1 MIKGFLLVD
10 KGKGLT
16 SFDVVHEVRKWSNVR
31 CVGHAGTLDPL
42 ATGLLIV
49 AIGEATKFLEYLVG
63 CDKEYEV
70 LARFGVVS
78 ETYDAEGPLCAVSA
92 EKFKEFAKISKKD
105 LEKVIRECFLGEID
119 QVPPKYSALKIKG
132 KKAADLMRKGL
143 DVEMKSRKVKI
154 YDFEVLNFSRPS
166 AGWTWPEVKFSV
178 KCGSGTYIRS
188 LIHDLGQQIGCGA
201 YVFELRRTMIDEY
214 KVDGRDVVAVS
225 RDGDFVDK
233 NIEQYLM
240 SIESFVEKFDS
251 INLTDREFVD
261 LSNGKTVLSNKVVRS
276 VPTAALYK
284 GKVAGIVENAIIGSG
299 LKFRKRIH

>member
-1 MIKGFLLVD
+1 MMKGFLLAD

-16 SFDVVHEVRKWSNVR
+16 SFDVVHKIRKWSNVR
-31 CVGHAGTLDPL
+31 RVGHAGTLDPL
-42 ATGLLIV
+42 ATGLLVV

-70 LARFGVVS
+70 LAKFGVVS
-78 ETYDAEGPLCAVSA
+78 ETYDAQGPLCAVRA
-92 EKFKEFAKISKKD
+92 EEFAKISKKD
-105 LEKVIRECFLGEID
+105 LEKVINKGFLGEID
-119 QVPPKYSALKIKG
+119 QVPPKYSALKVGG

-143 DVEMKSRKVKI
+143 DVEMKSRRVKI
-154 YDFEVLNFSRPS
+154 YNFKVLNF
-166 AGWTWPEVKFSV
+166 AWPEVKFKV

-201 YVFELRRTMIDEY
+201 YVLELRRTMIDEY
-214 KVDGRDVVAVS
+214 KVDGGNVIGVS
-225 RDGDFVDK
+225 HGFDFASK
-233 NIEQYLM
+233 NIEQYLI
-240 SIESFVEKFDS
+240 SIENFVEKFDS

-276 VPTAALYK
+276 VPTVALYK
-284 GKVAGIVENAIIGSG
+284 GKVVGIVENALNDSG

>member
-1 MIKGFLLVD
+1 MMKGFLLVD

-16 SFDVVHEVRKWSNVR
+16 SFDVVHKIRKWSNVR
-31 CVGHAGTLDPL
+31 RVGHAGTLDPL

-92 EKFKEFAKISKKD
+92 EKFKKFAKISKKD
-105 LEKVIRECFLGEID
+105 LENVINDGFLGEID

-132 KKAADLMRKGL
+132 KKAADLMRRGL

-154 YDFEVLNFSRPS
+154 YDFKVLNFS
-166 AGWTWPEVKFSV
+166 WPEVKFKV

-188 LIHDLGQQIGCGA
+188 LIHDLGQRIGCGA
-201 YVFELRRTMIDEY
+201 YVLELRRTMVDEY
-214 KVDGRDVVAVS
+214 GIDGRNVVAVS
-225 RDGDFVDK
+225 CEQGFVGK
-233 NIEQYLM
+233 NIEQHLVNV
-240 SIESFVEKFDS
+240 ESFGEKFDS
-251 INLTDREFVD
+251 IKLTDGEFVD
-261 LSNGKTVLSNKVVRS
+261 LSNGKIVLSSKVVRR
-276 VPTAALYK
+276 VPTMALYK
-284 GKVAGIVENAIIGSG
+284 GKVVGIIVNVSNGFG